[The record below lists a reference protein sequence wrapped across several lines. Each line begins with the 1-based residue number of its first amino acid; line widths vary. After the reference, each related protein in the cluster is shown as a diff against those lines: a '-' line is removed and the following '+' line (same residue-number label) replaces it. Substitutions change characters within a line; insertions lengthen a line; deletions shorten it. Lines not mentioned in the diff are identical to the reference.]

1 MAKLTKEE
9 LINRINDLP
18 LDDEMKIS
26 LMEDVT
32 DSVEGEVISAE
43 ERVKID
49 GYDDIK
55 FKYEDLV
62 RKYKER
68 FTSGVTE
75 KEDIIEDA
83 GDDLE
88 EKEVIDV
95 KEI

>member
-1 MAKLTKEE
+1 MAKLTKDE
-9 LINRINDLP
+9 LINRIDNLP
-18 LDDEMKIS
+18 IDDELKIS

-32 DSVEGEVISAE
+32 DSVDGEVISAE

-49 GYDDIK
+49 GYDDMK
-55 FKYEDLV
+55 YKYEEIV

-68 FTSGVTE
+68 FTSGVDK

-88 EKEVIDV
+88 EKEVIDI

>member
-1 MAKLTKEE
+1 MDKSKFKTFKAS
-9 LINRINDLP
+9 DLG
-18 LDDEMKIS
+18 D
-26 LMEDVT
+26 
-32 DSVEGEVISAE
+32 EVISEE

-49 GYDDIK
+49 GYDDMK
-55 FKYEDLV
+55 YKYEEIV

-68 FTSGVTE
+68 FTSGVDK

-88 EKEVIDV
+88 EKEVIDI